1 MNLVGRV
8 LADARRICVRSAPRA
23 FPGPHVNWAGE
34 WRWMGHLVS
43 QRGECFQ
50 ASGQLATGLA
60 SSASAKVVGRGD
72 EAPPPPLPGAR

>member
-23 FPGPHVNWAGE
+23 LPGPHVNWAGE
-34 WRWMGHLVS
+34 WRWMGHLVC

-50 ASGQLATGLA
+50 GERPIGHGARVQCVG
-60 SSASAKVVGRGD
+60 KGRG
-72 EAPPPPLPGAR
+72 ARG